1 MDRKPSTKGK
11 TIFSPNFC
19 CYERASEIFAAQCNT
34 NLAQFSTMFILP
46 IKQNGSAGEK
56 NRFF

>member
-1 MDRKPSTKGK
+1 MGRKPSTKDK

-19 CYERASEIFAAQCNT
+19 CYERWNEIFVAQCST

-46 IKQNGSAGEK
+46 IKQNGGAGKK
-56 NRFF
+56 NVFF